1 MILNIDTLYLR
12 ADNAQLQRLQYIAEY
27 RNTYSYIQT
36 FKNPKTN
43 TTFDF
48 SYTVQLFEIDNLTFK
63 VKQFKIGSYRIELYG
78 LHQYH
83 KDNALKTNNVLD
95 KLLYPLKHCYITR
108 IDLCHDQ
115 KAKPQNK
122 SLRTKK
128 MIDFKGTIYHNLFS
142 KNYFSSYVYDKQK
155 KNNLQSKLYRTE
167 YSFKGILLANRYKF
181 QLRHLKKLIRRC
193 ENFIDKL
200 PSRAAKINKIS

>member
-1 MILNIDTLYLR
+1 MRLNIDTLYLR
-12 ADNAQLQRLQYIAEY
+12 ADNSRLQRLKYIAKY
-27 RNTYSYIQT
+27 KNTYSYIQT
-36 FKNPKTN
+36 FKNPKSN

-48 SYTVQLFEIDNLTFK
+48 NYTVQLFEIDNFTFK
-63 VKQFKIGSYRIELYG
+63 VKQFKRGVYRIELYG

-83 KDNALKTNNVLD
+83 KDNTLKTNRVLD
-95 KLLYPLKHCYITR
+95 KLYPILKYCYITR

-128 MIDFKGTIYHNLFS
+128 QVNYKGTIYHNLYS

-155 KNNLQSKLYRTE
+155 KNHLHCKLYRTE
-167 YSFKGILLANRYKF
+167 YSFKGILSANRYKF
-181 QLRHLKKLIRRC
+181 QLRHIDKLIRRC
-193 ENFIDKL
+193 ESFIDKL
-200 PSRAAKINKIS
+200 PTRATKINKLS